1 MNPPNISVIIIN
13 YNGGA
18 FLQDAVNSLGR
29 QTYRDFELILFD
41 NSSADGS
48 VDNVDLSTVP
58 AARLVRNP
66 ENIGF
71 AAGNNRAAEIA
82 NGRWLVLLNPD
93 TAATPDWLEK
103 MANAAAAYPDCKTF
117 ASAQLDMNA
126 PDTID
131 GAGDAYL
138 LFGIPWRGG
147 FGRPASELPI
157 SGWCFSA
164 CGATAMYDL
173 PVFREIGG
181 FDERFF
187 CYCEDVDLGFRLQL
201 EGYDCLFVHDA
212 VVHHAGSGITGRTS
226 PFSTYHGTRNRIWT
240 YFKNMPLPLLI
251 LTLPGHIFLTLYIL
265 MRNAFTPRTRPML
278 RGVIDGIAGI
288 GNMRNPSPWKP
299 KTRRLA
305 LAKLVRRM
313 AWNPWRMSARKVHVR
328 QLKQPQVSAE
338 LQRAAT
344 RPEGI
349 RSGPN

>member
-117 ASAQLDMNA
+117 ASAQLDMNT

-147 FGRPASELPI
+147 FGRPASELPS

-173 PVFREIGG
+173 TLFREIGG

-201 EGYDCLFVHDA
+201 EGHDCLFVHDA

-226 PFSTYHGTRNRIWT
+226 SFSTYHGTRNRIWT
-240 YFKNMPLPLLI
+240 YFKNMPLPLLV
-251 LTLPGHIFLTLYIL
+251 LTLPGHLALTAYIL
-265 MRNAFTPRTRPML
+265 IHNAFTPRIRPML
-278 RGVIDGIAGI
+278 KGLADGIAGI
-288 GNMRNPSPWKP
+288 AHVRKERAWKVGSR
-299 KTRRLA
+299 KIGLWKLA
-305 LAKLVRRM
+305 RKM
-313 AWNPWRMSARKVHVR
+313 AWNPLFLHRRNVHVR
-328 QLKQPQVSAE
+328 PLE
-338 LQRAAT
+338 RA
-344 RPEGI
+344 
-349 RSGPN
+349 